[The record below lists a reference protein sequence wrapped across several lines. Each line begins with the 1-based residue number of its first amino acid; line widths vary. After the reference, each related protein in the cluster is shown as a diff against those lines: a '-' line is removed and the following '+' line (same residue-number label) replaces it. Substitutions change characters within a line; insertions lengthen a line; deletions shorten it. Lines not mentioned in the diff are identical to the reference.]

1 MSEVGTVL
9 WAWSLY
15 LWSLVAGVRIELNC
29 RTLSWRSILDMERS
43 HRFGVI
49 SVMNKNNWLLS
60 PSVLS
65 ATLSTSLLESASN
78 LAIQLSP
85 ECLHIAVLT
94 SPYLFLGLTTPSLL
108 PSQHPQR
115 AFYIKNLMKL
125 LVLETNSVVSPLW
138 KVDWQHLFQV
148 NIDLC
153 CGRTFLSSLLH
164 RSVAP
169 TSWSRG

>member
-85 ECLHIAVLT
+85 ECLHIPVLT

-153 CGRTFLSSLLH
+153 CDSAITHLGADPMEH
-164 RSVAP
+164 K
-169 TSWSRG
+169 